1 MGKLRGDGLTPK
13 AIWHVVKAAA
23 QRAGIKNL
31 APHDLRRTCARLCHL
46 AGGELEQIQ
55 FLLGHASVQTTER
68 YLGCKQRFNHAVND
82 NLGVEDFCRPSDSR
96 RISQECEEGR
106 DAAIRSHSAAV
117 SPTALRKTMGPD
129 RYLPF
134 LPTILNWIQQTLE

>member
-1 MGKLRGDGLTPK
+1 VTITPFSLP
-13 AIWHVVKAAA
+13 I
-23 QRAGIKNL
+23 RS
-31 APHDLRRTCARLCHL
+31 T
-46 AGGELEQIQ
+46 
-55 FLLGHASVQTTER
+55 ASVLGDFSPPPASPR
-68 YLGCKQRFNHAVND
+68 GFLGCKQKFNHAVND